1 MRMTDF
7 SSVLIVFNSRNKE
20 RRIDRLVFLRA
31 PRATFVLAISLG
43 LYIYLRLK
51 KKKENDRTRTKIAHL
66 HKILDVRIVLPNG
79 KIKIADQSPI
89 LTKRRPL
96 KKKKKKNLLTSRPQ
110 PSAPLSSRPR
120 GCWVAAAVPRQARTV
135 WWGWW

>member
-43 LYIYLRLK
+43 LYIYISTF
-51 KKKENDRTRTKIAHL
+51 KKKERKRSYKDENL

>member
-79 KIKIADQSPI
+79 KIKIADQS
-89 LTKRRPL
+89 
-96 KKKKKKNLLTSRPQ
+96 
-110 PSAPLSSRPR
+110 
-120 GCWVAAAVPRQARTV
+120 
-135 WWGWW
+135 